1 MVDIEAIMKQRR
13 IELHSLLRKYSP
25 RYRTFGFKVR
35 YCSEI
40 DHLVLFT
47 PNKDANWLSFDII
60 ECLQMFCHMYSLLW
74 HVEVDDKTGTLR
86 AIIAPDFNLAN
97 QI

>member
-35 YCSEI
+35 YCSALN
-40 DHLVLFT
+40 HLVLYT
-47 PNKDANWLSFDII
+47 QNKEGNWLSFDII

-74 HVEVDDKTGTLR
+74 HVEVDDKTGTLK
-86 AIIAPDFNLAN
+86 AVIAPDFNLV
-97 QI
+97 QSI